1 MNLNLKYY
9 ISKTDNPY
17 FNLATE
23 EYLTFMAKKDEII
36 LYLWQNGN
44 TVVVGRNQNA
54 WKECNMSLMEKD
66 RVKLIRRMSGGG
78 AVYHDTGNLNFTFCA
93 RKNNFDKER
102 QAKII
107 IQALKNLDIN
117 AIQSGRND
125 LLVDDRKFSGNAY
138 FYFKDF
144 CYHHGT
150 LMVDVDKTAL
160 SRYLNVSKDKLKS
173 HSIDSIRSRVINLKE
188 VNPIVSVEKLKRELI
203 LAFEKEYG
211 ETADEIKIRAK
222 EEKCIGGLIK
232 KYETYDWN
240 YGRKIPFDRELNG
253 KFHWGEF
260 MIRLSIDE
268 GFISNCQFFSDA
280 LEADLPIKI
289 KEKLEGKKYT
299 RKDILGNYNFT
310 NEEMVKDVIGYVA
323 ENL

>member
-188 VNPIVSVEKLKRELI
+188 VNPNVSVEKLKRELI

-211 ETADEIKIRAK
+211 ENAGEIKIRAK

-268 GFISNCQFFSDA
+268 GIISNCQFFSDA

>member
-23 EYLTFMAKKDEII
+23 EYLTFMAKNDEII

-66 RVKLIRRMSGGG
+66 KVKLIRRMSGGG

-125 LLVDDRKFSGNAY
+125 LLVEDRKFSGNAY

-173 HSIDSIRSRVINLKE
+173 HSIESIRSRVINLKE
-188 VNPIVSVEKLKRELI
+188 VNPKVSVDKLKSELI
-203 LAFEKEYG
+203 FAFEKEYG
-211 ETADEIKIRAK
+211 ENAGEIKIRAK
-222 EEKCIGGLIK
+222 EEKCIGALIK

-268 GFISNCQFFSDA
+268 GIISKCQFFSDA